1 MIDRPDAQLSF
12 EAPRRIRN
20 GEIFE
25 MRFRVNSHA
34 QLNDVTIAI
43 TPSLMQDMTI
53 NTLSPGPEKES
64 FGSGGVRWSYG
75 PIEKGKTLVVK
86 IDGQINP
93 SLFGGTNGA
102 VSLYDGDRR
111 LGALPVLIRV
121 LP

>member
-1 MIDRPDAQLSF
+1 
-12 EAPRRIRN
+12 
-20 GEIFE
+20 

-34 QLNDVTIAI
+34 PLEDVTIAI

-64 FGSGGVRWSYG
+64 FGTGGVRWSYG
-75 PIEKGKTLVVK
+75 PLDKGKTLVVK

-93 SLFGGTNGA
+93 SLFGGTKGA
-102 VSLYDGDRR
+102 VALYDGDRR
-111 LGALPVLIRV
+111 LGALPVSIRV